1 MGRYGINSV
10 GPESCIETPKDL
22 KKRIKQREMI
32 LEDFIEMT
40 RIIDMPWE
48 ARQQTVGNLYMDIR
62 DMKKRLKGK

>member
-1 MGRYGINSV
+1 MGRYRNTVSMPGS
-10 GPESCIETPKDL
+10 GIETPKDL

-62 DMKKRLKGK
+62 DMKNKLKGK